1 MGGSRRSRA
10 HLSFGRG
17 ELGCAHGISAHQAL
31 PWHRGNSRAA
41 LGPGFWGTSPSPRRR
56 NQIQPRRQGRI
67 RAEGVLHMLIAELAL
82 PPLGAKNTLLGHLT
96 EVPEQSWGDGLAW
109 GQGSGA
115 GEGRIRTKKNQFLF
129 PLRPQN
135 VLGWMGPSGLSL
147 IPAWDTFLQPRLRS
161 RAGSGSGSSVLAAAR
176 PCQPGWGN
184 LSRWTARR
192 SRTNKPTNQAAAISS
207 APLCLLQ

>member
-31 PWHRGNSRAA
+31 PWHRGNSKAA

-115 GEGRIRTKKNQFLF
+115 GEGRIRTKKKSIFVPAETTECFRLDGTF
-129 PLRPQN
+129 RTISHPS
-135 VLGWMGPSGLSL
+135 MGHLP
-147 IPAWDTFLQPRLRS
+147 PA
-161 RAGSGSGSSVLAAAR
+161 
-176 PCQPGWGN
+176 
-184 LSRWTARR
+184 
-192 SRTNKPTNQAAAISS
+192 QAAIPCGVWLREQRFGCRPSVS
-207 APLCLLQ
+207 AGLGKPEPMDGSQEQN